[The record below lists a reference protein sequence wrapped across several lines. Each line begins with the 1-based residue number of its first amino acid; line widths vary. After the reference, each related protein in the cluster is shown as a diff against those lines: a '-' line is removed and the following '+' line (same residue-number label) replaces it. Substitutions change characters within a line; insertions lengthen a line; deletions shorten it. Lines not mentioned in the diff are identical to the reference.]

1 MFSHC
6 FIHSVVANLTS
17 VCQVTNLPN
26 NKGLGGGVFL
36 CEFKHSDKKNFLLF
50 S

>member
-1 MFSHC
+1 VH
-6 FIHSVVANLTS
+6 VVANFAG
-17 VCQVTNLPN
+17 VFQVANLPN
-26 NKGLGGGVFL
+26 KVGGGVFL

>member
-1 MFSHC
+1 MYA
-6 FIHSVVANLTS
+6 VVANLT
-17 VCQVTNLPN
+17 
-26 NKGLGGGVFL
+26 GVFQVANSLTGGEDL